1 MNDVSATGLALVVQ
15 ASKTFPSGIF
25 ITQFAD
31 DADPLDL
38 PAVDIAQT
46 GMDINGN
53 LVSWSTPTPQT
64 VTINVL
70 AGSEEDQ
77 NLAILLEANTAKK
90 AAVMPVTLSLW
101 WPLTV
106 TAPPLPPVTAKLPT
120 AAGGTLRPVPGVLN
134 PNSTPLYSRIL
145 TPRVI
150 VNHRRACPAFF
161 TEKHA
166 D

>member
-70 AGSEEDQ
+70 GGSEEDQ

-90 AAVMPVTLSLW
+90 GRRHAGDIITMVASYGCLLYTSDAA
-101 WPLTV
+101 
-106 TAPPLPPVTAKLPT
+106 
-120 AAGGTLRPVPGVLN
+120 
-134 PNSTPLYSRIL
+134 
-145 TPRVI
+145 
-150 VNHRRACPAFF
+150 
-161 TEKHA
+161 
-166 D
+166 DD

>member
-90 AAVMPVTLSLW
+90 GRRHAGDIITMVASYGDGSTTTARNGKITNGSRGNSAASAGRLKSKQY
-101 WPLTV
+101 TV
-106 TAPPLPPVTAKLPT
+106 VFQDFD
-120 AAGGTLRPVPGVLN
+120 
-134 PNSTPLYSRIL
+134 STRN
-145 TPRVI
+145 R
-150 VNHRRACPAFF
+150 
-161 TEKHA
+161 
-166 D
+166 

>member
-77 NLAILLEANTAKK
+77 NLAILLDANTAKRGRR
-90 AAVMPVTLSLW
+90 
-101 WPLTV
+101 
-106 TAPPLPPVTAKLPT
+106 
-120 AAGGTLRPVPGVLN
+120 AAGDNITMVASYGNG
-134 PNSTPLYSRIL
+134 STTTARNGRITNGSRGSSVAGAGRL
-145 TPRVI
+145 KSKQYTFV
-150 VNHRRACPAFF
+150 FQDFDF
-161 TEKHA
+161 TRNR
-166 D
+166 

>member
-1 MNDVSATGLALVVQ
+1 MHDVSATGLSFTIQ
-15 ASKTFPSGIF
+15 ASKTFPTGIL
-25 ITQFAD
+25 ITAFAD

-77 NLAILLEANTAKK
+77 NLSILLEANTAKK
-90 AAVMPVTLSLW
+90 GRRHAGDIITFVASYGDGS
-101 WPLTV
+101 TV
-106 TAPPLPPVTAKLPT
+106 TARNGKITNGSRGNS
-120 AAGGTLRPVPGVLN
+120 AASAGRLKSKAYTFVFQDFD
-134 PNSTPLYSRIL
+134 ST
-145 TPRVI
+145 RV
-150 VNHRRACPAFF
+150 R
-161 TEKHA
+161 
-166 D
+166 

>member
-70 AGSEEDQ
+70 PGSEEDQ
-77 NLAILLEANTAKK
+77 NLAILLDANTAKRGRR
-90 AAVMPVTLSLW
+90 
-101 WPLTV
+101 
-106 TAPPLPPVTAKLPT
+106 
-120 AAGGTLRPVPGVLN
+120 AAGDNITMVASYGNG
-134 PNSTPLYSRIL
+134 STTTARNGRITNGSRGSSVAGAGRL
-145 TPRVI
+145 KSKQYTFV
-150 VNHRRACPAFF
+150 FQDFDF
-161 TEKHA
+161 TRNR
-166 D
+166 

>member
-38 PAVDIAQT
+38 PAVDVAQT

-90 AAVMPVTLSLW
+90 GRRHAGDIITMVASYGDGSTTTARNGKITNGSRGNSAAS
-101 WPLTV
+101 
-106 TAPPLPPVTAKLPT
+106 
-120 AAGGTLRPVPGVLN
+120 AGRLKSKQYTFVFQDFD
-134 PNSTPLYSRIL
+134 STRN
-145 TPRVI
+145 R
-150 VNHRRACPAFF
+150 
-161 TEKHA
+161 
-166 D
+166 